1 MILSAQ
7 KQAVEKLGR
16 RRLGTLAWVA
26 ACAGVLLPVTIGGC
40 SAREDEGESSALE
53 SNSDG
58 PNVVISQVY
67 AGGGLSCSAYQRDYV
82 EIFNPSDKEQS
93 LGGVSVQ
100 IASAKGELGVS
111 ARAVAPGRGLVI
123 SQIYSGGGVAGA
135 VYHRDYVEI
144 FNNSRTEQST
154 AGLAL
159 QFSDGAGEVGS
170 GAVISLPAAV
180 IPPGGYYSVGLGGVA
195 LPEGVGTGD
204 AGVDAGPLPNGGPL
218 STDVGTALT
227 GYNLPNDAG
236 KVALVRGVQSTGEDG
251 AVTYQHPRPGCGT
264 AAARCTDNPRI
275 VDLVGYGN
283 IPSGLTGDAQTQAI
297 NAVTAKVSDFDGT
310 VGPALGFLPG
320 ANVRNT
326 AGCTDAKNNRGDFQT
341 TSRPAPRTRQTAV
354 APCPSETMVET
365 SVSLPATLVLA
376 PGQFLI
382 LPLGS
387 GIDPGGEPADVD
399 EGVPAVPGALAFN
412 PDPALYNLS
421 TQGGKVALVFSKKKL
436 ATPSAP
442 TCALTGTPAAGCI
455 PIAARCGAEGNRCA
469 ASGVVDED
477 RTILDMVGW
486 GSASDFKG
494 AGPASAP
501 DAHQSIM
508 RQQRGCA
515 RAGSNAADFAVD
527 VPVPRSGTA
536 VRVGAQLD
544 GQEFLGGCSA
554 AAENGML
561 EPSSGLVLSQVYTAG
576 GITGSEYDR
585 DFVVLFNPTSKIQ
598 WTAGMALHY
607 GANKTPIGVGTA
619 DGKIGNT
626 VFAITPQAVN
636 PGQYL
641 SVGLGGPGEKGEP
654 IGSYLNATVPVD
666 TATLKPLPES
676 LNLNE
681 QGGTLALVRGTAQ
694 LHCRARPDRVVE
706 DARIVD
712 RVAYGDAEGSKVIPA
727 PSPSQAAIRKDFGC
741 RNTGDTSADFELEA
755 PSLRF
760 SGSALRNCETLE
772 EYEWDA
778 GVLPLPVHQDRSG
791 PAPENTQ
798 SAQQTSSDVGC
809 SMTNGQSRSEQ
820 GGFAVGALA
829 ALGLALARRK
839 TSSRSNA
846 RQP

>member
-455 PIAARCGAEGNRCA
+455 PIAARCGAKEPLRRQRR
-469 ASGVVDED
+469 VDED

-486 GSASDFKG
+486 APRATSRARVPPAHPTRTSRSCAS
-494 AGPASAP
+494 
-501 DAHQSIM
+501 
-508 RQQRGCA
+508 
-515 RAGSNAADFAVD
+515 
-527 VPVPRSGTA
+527 
-536 VRVGAQLD
+536 
-544 GQEFLGGCSA
+544 SA
-554 AAENGML
+554 AARAPAATPRTSRWT
-561 EPSSGLVLSQVYTAG
+561 PSPLGDGRARGRPAGRAGVRWLQRRGGERDARAQLGPRAQPGVHGRWDHGLRVRSGLRRPLQPDVEDPMDGGDGPALRRQQDAHRGWHRRRQDRQHGVRHHPAG
-576 GITGSEYDR
+576 REPAWSASAGPVRRAGRSARTSTPKYDR
-585 DFVVLFNPTSKIQ
+585 P
-598 WTAGMALHY
+598 
-607 GANKTPIGVGTA
+607 
-619 DGKIGNT
+619 
-626 VFAITPQAVN
+626 
-636 PGQYL
+636 
-641 SVGLGGPGEKGEP
+641 
-654 IGSYLNATVPVD
+654 
-666 TATLKPLPES
+666 ATLKPLPES

-778 GVLPLPVHQDRSG
+778 GVLPLPCIRIAPG
-791 PAPENTQ
+791 RPENTQ